1 MMTAATGD
9 FAAARRF
16 MVDGQIRTNKV
27 TDEALLAALAALP
40 RERFAPAA
48 QRARAY
54 VDDDLPLGNGRFMM
68 EPMVVARLIQALQ
81 PVAAAKVLLVGANT
95 GYAAAV
101 LARLGAQ
108 VIALESDGSLAENGR
123 AALAGLDFPG
133 SVEFVVGS
141 LVAGHAARSP
151 YHAIL
156 VEGAVEAVPDA
167 LTEQLADQGRLATVA
182 IEGGVGRAVLMTRT
196 GGTVARRVLFDA
208 NVHLLPGFSLPRG
221 FAF

>member
-27 TDEALLAALAALP
+27 TDEALLAALADLP

-68 EPMVVARLIQALQ
+68 EPMVLARLIQVLQ
-81 PVAAAKVLLVGANT
+81 PLAGERVLVVGANT
-95 GYAAAV
+95 GYGAAV

-108 VIALESDGSLAENGR
+108 VVALESEGSLLEIAR
-123 AALAGLDFPG
+123 TALSGLELPG
-133 SVEFVVGS
+133 SVEFVSGS
-141 LVAGHAARSP
+141 LVAGHAQRSP
-151 YHAIL
+151 YRAIL
-156 VEGAVEAVPDA
+156 VEGAVETVPDELA
-167 LTEQLADQGRLATVA
+167 GQLAEQGRLATVA

-196 GGTVARRVLFDA
+196 GDSVARRVLFDA